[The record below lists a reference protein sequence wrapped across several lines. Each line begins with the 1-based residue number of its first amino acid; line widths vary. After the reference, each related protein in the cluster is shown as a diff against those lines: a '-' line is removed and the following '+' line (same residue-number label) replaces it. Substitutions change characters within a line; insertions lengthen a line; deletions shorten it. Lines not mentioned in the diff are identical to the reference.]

1 MPSGAQ
7 VLSPSCGGC
16 STLRAA
22 ASRARGRSE
31 QQHQADHQPHYRRD
45 EDPRLLEQVA
55 GKRSA
60 RQRAPA
66 AGPRIRCPRNRA
78 NERTKATGDPT
89 TATPR
94 NAAPGSPS
102 AEPPTR

>member
-1 MPSGAQ
+1 VWGLLDFAGRRLLRPADGA
-7 VLSPSCGGC
+7 
-16 STLRAA
+16 
-22 ASRARGRSE
+22 E

-60 RQRAPA
+60 RQRAPGGQGRVSDA
-66 AGPRIRCPRNRA
+66 REQG
-78 NERTKATGDPT
+78 EREDEGDRDPT